1 MKKFIVILLIL
12 SINLTFSQD
21 YFEGKNLYCK
31 SENPEAM
38 KLFNLGIET
47 LYLNKSLDPKYL
59 KITSNIFFKS

>member
-1 MKKFIVILLIL
+1 MTKIITTLLIL
-12 SINLTFSQD
+12 SFNLILSQD

-47 LYLNKSLDPKYL
+47 LYLNRSLDPKYL
-59 KITSNIFFKS
+59 KITSNIFF